1 LKATGAR
8 AGPPSGQAR
17 VVPTLAECNGLQAGE
32 VLVTRFIAPSWTPVM
47 GLVSG
52 LIAEVGG
59 LLSHGAVIAREYGL
73 PAVLDVRAATEI
85 IKTGQ
90 IVEVD
95 GTLGTITILSTESPK
110 STTAGAP

>member
-1 LKATGAR
+1 
-8 AGPPSGQAR
+8 
-17 VVPTLAECNGLQAGE
+17 
-32 VLVTRFIAPSWTPVM
+32 M

-73 PAVLDVRAATEI
+73 PAVLDVCAATEI

-90 IVEVD
+90 IVEID
-95 GTLGTITILSTESPK
+95 GALGTITILSNESAK
-110 STTAGAP
+110 SATAGAP

>member
-1 LKATGAR
+1 
-8 AGPPSGQAR
+8 
-17 VVPTLAECNGLQAGE
+17 
-32 VLVTRFIAPSWTPVM
+32 M

-90 IVEVD
+90 MVEVNGNQ
-95 GTLGTITILSTESPK
+95 GTVTILSTESTR
-110 STTAGAP
+110 SAAGTAP